1 MIYVNVCDD
10 VIVLFSDFNYN
21 GFYVNGDDSDDFKR
35 AKGFNYHQ
43 GPVSKMSYVQYM
55 VSQWDVLSPVYGQS
69 VRCPK
74 SSVWSV
80 SEMSCWLY

>member
-1 MIYVNVCDD
+1 LYLKLSRCQAQNCSKLNHWPIIVYDVCDD

-43 GPVSKMSYVQYM
+43 GPVSEMSYVQYM
-55 VSQWDVLSPVYGQS
+55 VSQ
-69 VRCPK
+69 
-74 SSVWSV
+74 
-80 SEMSCWLY
+80 